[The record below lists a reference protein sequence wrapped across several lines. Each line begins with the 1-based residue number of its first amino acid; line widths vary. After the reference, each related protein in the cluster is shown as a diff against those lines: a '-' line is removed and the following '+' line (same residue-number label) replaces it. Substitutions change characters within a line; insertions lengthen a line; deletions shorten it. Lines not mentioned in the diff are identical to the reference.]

1 MAQILNGREVSSALL
16 AIVAKQVSALSKV
29 NTPKLVMLLIGDNP
43 ASLSYVKQK
52 AKTADKT
59 GVLSEL
65 KKYSVKITQA
75 EVLSEIQNLNE
86 DPTVHGILVQLP
98 LPNHLDT
105 YEILQSIDSRKDV
118 DGLHEENQGAML
130 AGKSQERLLPCTAK
144 GIIKLLEYYNL
155 PIKGKNVTV
164 IGRSNLVGKPVA
176 ALLTNR
182 DATVTICHSKTLD
195 LKIHTENADIIIVA
209 TGQANL
215 LTPEMVSSKAIV
227 IDVGCSHLDGVLCG
241 DVSPGV
247 RDKVAWISPVPGGV
261 GPMTVA
267 CLIEN
272 TVLAH
277 KIQEAEE

>member
-16 AIVAKQVSALSKV
+16 EKVAIEVKALPSDKL
-29 NTPKLVMLLIGDNP
+29 PKLVMLLIGDNP

-65 KKYSVKITQA
+65 KKYSANITQS
-75 EVLSEIQNLNE
+75 EILSEIQNLNE

-98 LPNHLDT
+98 LPDHLNA
-105 YEILQSIDSRKDV
+105 YEILQSIAPKKDV
-118 DGLHEENQGAML
+118 DGLHLENQGAML
-130 AGKSQERLLPCTAK
+130 AGKKHERLVPCTAK
-144 GIIKLLEYYNL
+144 GIIKLLEFYNL
-155 PIKGKNVTV
+155 PIQGQNVTV
-164 IGRSNLVGKPVA
+164 IGRSNLVGKSVA

-182 DATVTICHSKTLD
+182 DATVTICHSKTKL
-195 LKIHTENADIIIVA
+195 LIKHTRNSDIIIVA

-215 LTPEMVSSKAIV
+215 LKLEMLREEAVV
-227 IDVGCSHLDGVLCG
+227 IDVGCSHLEDGTLCG
-241 DVSPGV
+241 DVSPNV
-247 RDKVAWISPVPGGV
+247 ADKVAWISPVPGGV

-272 TVLAH
+272 TYLASL
-277 KIQEAEE
+277 A